1 MTHIHRLQIA
11 DDASSLRR
19 VEKFGEH
26 DGRLPARTSL
36 SKSFHR
42 IKHVEFFVNAYDRAF
57 RGLRISHLYTYYRS
71 AFFCSSSYNFLY
83 IIIGKH
89 THSLS
94 LSLPLS
100 LTHTYTYIT
109 REIISSLC
117 DRSIDKTFRHR
128 KVRWANS
135 NFFFRVSTCVC
146 SVHTQISF
154 SILYKDK
161 RLRSASS
168 AFTGRNIWRRR
179 RRRAPQWNLLIMNYL
194 HELARANLVDQFN
207 RPHSERLMY
216 YKFYLSDQ
224 QTHFTYVD
232 RTI

>member
-1 MTHIHRLQIA
+1 MGRRKKKRKREETKRRITTRSKNLFCYYSLDTSSPPSERFPFVTHIHRLQIA

-83 IIIGKH
+83 IIIDKH

-100 LTHTYTYIT
+100 LTHIHIHYA
-109 REIISSLC
+109 RNNII
-117 DRSIDKTFRHR
+117 F
-128 KVRWANS
+128 V
-135 NFFFRVSTCVC
+135 
-146 SVHTQISF
+146 
-154 SILYKDK
+154 
-161 RLRSASS
+161 
-168 AFTGRNIWRRR
+168 
-179 RRRAPQWNLLIMNYL
+179 
-194 HELARANLVDQFN
+194 
-207 RPHSERLMY
+207 
-216 YKFYLSDQ
+216 
-224 QTHFTYVD
+224 
-232 RTI
+232 